1 MLGAFLGDVGWCSAQ
16 LVKRVRIALEP
27 LDGIIQLR
35 DAPSLDIAQQA
46 QHCLMRYC
54 SNTTLVYFLRTMPP
68 SMTIEAAQEHD
79 RLIASAFHRIVG
91 SEAGSP
97 AQCERALRQARLP
110 VKLGGLGLTSMAAL
124 RRAAWVGTWAL
135 VWTPLRQLHAPFR
148 AVDITAESAADFQQ
162 LSIFTEL
169 QDAHS
174 TLLDDYD
181 YVARTYEQY
190 DRQVFDYCKEGL
202 AHFRFHPDGLPDRDT
217 LLPLACFDSGSEHL
231 QSAQRRYSQIIHH
244 AAWLGFWNAL
254 QLPGVARRE
263 AVRFI
268 AVSQYQAGAFLNAV
282 PSRRDFRIPTWA
294 LRIAVQRR
302 LGLPLDEA
310 LARGAPT
317 CSARGGKVQDPL
329 GDAASNIGRLGHC
342 GRHNSLLAALAKV
355 MRSVWGML
363 VEVEPR
369 DHLGYSNDYRPD

>member
-1 MLGAFLGDVGWCSAQ
+1 
-16 LVKRVRIALEP
+16 
-27 LDGIIQLR
+27 
-35 DAPSLDIAQQA
+35 
-46 QHCLMRYC
+46 
-54 SNTTLVYFLRTMPP
+54 
-68 SMTIEAAQEHD
+68 
-79 RLIASAFHRIVG
+79 
-91 SEAGSP
+91 
-97 AQCERALRQARLP
+97 
-110 VKLGGLGLTSMAAL
+110 MAI

-254 QLPGVARRE
+254 QLRR
-263 AVRFI
+263 
-268 AVSQYQAGAFLNAV
+268 AGLC
-282 PSRRDFRIPTWA
+282 RR
-294 LRIAVQRR
+294 
-302 LGLPLDEA
+302 
-310 LARGAPT
+310 
-317 CSARGGKVQDPL
+317 
-329 GDAASNIGRLGHC
+329 
-342 GRHNSLLAALAKV
+342 
-355 MRSVWGML
+355 
-363 VEVEPR
+363 
-369 DHLGYSNDYRPD
+369 